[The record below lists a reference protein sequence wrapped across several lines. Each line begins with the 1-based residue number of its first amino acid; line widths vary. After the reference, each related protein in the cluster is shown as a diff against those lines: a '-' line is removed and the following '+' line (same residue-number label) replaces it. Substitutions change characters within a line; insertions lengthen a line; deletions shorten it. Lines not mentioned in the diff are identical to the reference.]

1 MTVSTPQA
9 PATRQAFARHE
20 TFHPRFGWLKKGVD
34 QATQDPAIF
43 LQDDATVRLGVGKNM
58 VRSIRYWCSAFKL
71 LEDVGEASRHENCPT
86 EFGKQLLGSSGWDPY
101 LEDPAS
107 LWLLHWKLLE
117 DPCSATTWAFVFNQ
131 FRGVEFTV
139 DELFNQLCDY
149 RDREAAR
156 VADSSLRKDMNCL
169 LRMYGSQQFKASASE
184 ESLDCPFADLGL
196 IRSAGN
202 ARSYTFRIGAK
213 PTLPAEIV
221 VYACLRYVGQFAEG
235 VQNVPVVKLLYDRGS
250 PGLVFRLTESALYEA
265 IEYCSRFTN
274 DRGGAIATLGIADVA
289 GKLEFFFLGQ
299 PLQMA
304 EDILNRYYATR

>member
-20 TFHPRFGWLKKGVD
+20 TFHPRFGWLKKGFA

-71 LEDVGEASRHENCPT
+71 LEDDCPT
-86 EFGKQLLGSSGWDPY
+86 NFGKQLLGSLGWDPY

-131 FRGVEFTV
+131 FRSVEFTV
-139 DELFNQLCDY
+139 DELFNQLCDS

-169 LRMYGSQQFKASASE
+169 LRMYGSQPFKASASE

-202 ARSYTFRIGAK
+202 ARSYTFRLGAK
-213 PTLPAEIV
+213 PTLPAEMV
-221 VYACLRYVGQFAEG
+221 VYACLRYVGQLAEG
-235 VQNVPVVKLLYDRGS
+235 VENVPVAKLLYDRGS

-265 IEYCSRFTN
+265 IEHCSRFTN
-274 DRGGAIATLGIADVA
+274 ETVDAIATVGITDVA
-289 GKLEFFFLGQ
+289 GKLEFFFQGQ
-299 PLQMA
+299 PLLMA
-304 EDILNRYYATR
+304 ENILNRYYAAR

>member
-20 TFHPRFGWLKKGVD
+20 TFHPRFGWLKKGFD

-71 LEDVGEASRHENCPT
+71 LEDDCPT
-86 EFGKQLLGSSGWDPY
+86 EFGKQLLGASGWDPY

-117 DPCSATTWAFVFNQ
+117 NPCSATAWAFVFNQ

-169 LRMYGSQQFKASASE
+169 LRMYSSQPFKASASE

-196 IRSAGN
+196 LRSAGN
-202 ARSYTFRIGAK
+202 ARSYTFRIGSK
-213 PTLPAEIV
+213 PTLPAEMV
-221 VYACLRYVGQFAEG
+221 VYACLRYVGQFVEG
-235 VQNVPVVKLLYDRGS
+235 VENVPVAKLLYDCGS
-250 PGLVFRLTESALYEA
+250 PGLVFRLTESSLYEA
-265 IEYCSRFTN
+265 IEAVGDSN
-274 DRGGAIATLGIADVA
+274 TLGITDVA
-289 GKLEFFFLGQ
+289 GKLEFFFQGQ
-299 PLQMA
+299 PLLMA
-304 EDILNRYYATR
+304 EDILNRYYAAR